1 MEAIKKELNKNARNK
16 NARNKNMILR
26 DKESLQQ
33 AYQWTKHSTRE
44 KQ

>member
-1 MEAIKKELNKNARNK
+1 MEAIKKELNK

-44 KQ
+44 NQ